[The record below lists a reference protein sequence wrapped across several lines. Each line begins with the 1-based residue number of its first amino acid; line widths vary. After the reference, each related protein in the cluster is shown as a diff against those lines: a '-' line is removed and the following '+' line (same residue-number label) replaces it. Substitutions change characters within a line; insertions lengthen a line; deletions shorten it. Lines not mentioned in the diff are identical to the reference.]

1 MQMIEIKIG
10 KFPFVFWFMQKAQAS
25 ELGTQIEINTKA
37 YQYKEFSNKK
47 FLLLK
52 YSIPFIFVC
61 LICTRYDFI
70 LSLERVS
77 EWFLGLALLVAYKK
91 ELFLAFVIM
100 LIFFACAVFMTPAV
114 AAFSVKYFLIVLLI
128 KSAYLDYKHTK
139 TFSLYDRGKLV
150 SHFNLVK
157 EHK

>member
-1 MQMIEIKIG
+1 MIEIKIG

-25 ELGTQIEINTKA
+25 ELGTQIELNAKA

-52 YSIPFIFVC
+52 YFIPFVFVYF
-61 LICTRYDFI
+61 ICTRYDFS
-70 LSLERVS
+70 LSLERVT
-77 EWFLGLALLVAYKK
+77 EWFLGLALLISYKK

-114 AAFSVKYFLIVLLI
+114 AAFSVKYFLIALLI

-139 TFSLYDRGKLV
+139 AFSLYDRGKLV
-150 SHFNLVK
+150 SHFNLTK
-157 EHK
+157 DSK